1 MAVYRFRVALEDNEE
16 VYREIEIK
24 STQTYEDF
32 HNFIL
37 QSINF
42 DNTHNASFFISD
54 DMWRKGE
61 EITLRTQET
70 NETNRK
76 GTEIAVR
83 QMSKCKIAALID
95 DPHQKFVY
103 VYDPKTGWTFTV
115 ELLKILSD
123 NDKIKYPVCTKNV
136 GEAPKQYKKINGIPV
151 VVEDDEIDNEPSSDD
166 EAYINAKND
175 DDISDLE
182 GEEGEEVAVEEEK
195 GLVETDEE
203 EENRTEDEYGFSEFE
218 NGGIDGGDD
227 D

>member
-1 MAVYRFRVALEDNEE
+1 MAVYRFRVTFEDNEE

-24 STQTYEDF
+24 SSQTYEDF
-32 HNFIL
+32 HNCIL

-61 EITLRTQET
+61 EITLRPSET

-76 GTEIAVR
+76 DTETAVR
-83 QMSKCKIAALID
+83 QMSKCKMAALID

-103 VYDPKTGWTFTV
+103 VYDPITGWTFTV
-115 ELLKILSD
+115 ELVKILSD
-123 NDKIKYPVCTKNV
+123 NDKIKYPVCTKSI
-136 GEAPKQYKKINGIPV
+136 GEAPKQYKKATDTPV
-151 VVEDDEIDNEPSSDD
+151 VVEDDEFDDEPASDNEAYVNAENDD
-166 EAYINAKND
+166 E
-175 DDISDLE
+175 ISDLE
-182 GEEGEEVAVEEEK
+182 GEEGEGEGESLA
-195 GLVETDEE
+195 ETNEE
-203 EENRTEDEYGFSEFE
+203 EENQEEDEYGFSELE